1 MSRRAL
7 GGDAAVL
14 ASAVAFGITIPL
26 SKWVL
31 DDTAA
36 PYWLVAVRFLV
47 GGLLLLPVA
56 LRRPASGNGSAEI
69 SAKAF
74 PDSEGRAVAM
84 CTVPLLL
91 GYLALTVGLE
101 RTSST
106 TAAFLS
112 YLLVVIVPVLSALV
126 LRTLPSRAVAIGIVL
141 SVAGLERL
149 TGGGENDF
157 GSGEALCLLAAFLFA
172 IHVLV
177 LGHVVTT
184 TDVDSTRLASF
195 QLIGVGVLAV
205 PVALAADAVPQSGD
219 WWAGALAAAAI
230 GVAALLLQTV
240 GQREVG
246 PSRTALIL
254 MVDPVVAAIGGYAL
268 LDERIGWRGVLGAAL
283 ILAGI
288 AIAEVMTLD
297 PVVNQRER

>member
-1 MSRRAL
+1 MAC
-7 GGDAAVL
+7 
-14 ASAVAFGITIPL
+14 TI
-26 SKWVL
+26 
-31 DDTAA
+31 
-36 PYWLVAVRFLV
+36 
-47 GGLLLLPVA
+47 
-56 LRRPASGNGSAEI
+56 
-69 SAKAF
+69 
-74 PDSEGRAVAM
+74 
-84 CTVPLLL
+84 PLLL

-112 YLLVVIVPVLSALV
+112 YLLVVIVPVLSAFV
-126 LRTLPSRAVAIGIVL
+126 LRTLPSRAVAVGIVL

-149 TGGGENDF
+149 TGGGGSDF

-195 QLIGVGVLAV
+195 QLLGVGLLAT
-205 PVALAADAVPQSGD
+205 PIALAADGVPQSID
-219 WWAGALAAAAI
+219 WWTGALVAAVL

-254 MVDPVVAAIGGYAL
+254 MVDPVVAAVGGYAL
-268 LDERIGWRGVLGAAL
+268 LDERIGWRGVFGAAL

>member
-1 MSRRAL
+1 M
-7 GGDAAVL
+7 
-14 ASAVAFGITIPL
+14 
-26 SKWVL
+26 L

-36 PYWLVAVRFLV
+36 PYALVAVRFLA
-47 GGLLLLPVA
+47 GGLLLLPIA
-56 LRRPASGNGSAEI
+56 LRRGRRPESGNVLADI
-69 SAKAF
+69 SAKPF
-74 PDSEGRAVAM
+74 PDSEGRAVVA
-84 CTVPLLL
+84 CTIPLLL

-112 YLLVVIVPVLSALV
+112 YLLVVIVPVLSAVV

-149 TGGGENDF
+149 TGGGDNDF

-184 TDVDSTRLASF
+184 TDLDSTRLASF
-195 QLIGVGVLAV
+195 QLLGVGILATPIALVADGV
-205 PVALAADAVPQSGD
+205 PASGG
-219 WWAGALAAAAI
+219 WWIGALAAGAI

-268 LDERIGWRGVLGAAL
+268 LDERIGWRGVFGAAL
-283 ILAGI
+283 ILVGI
-288 AIAEVMTLD
+288 AVAEVMTLD
-297 PVVNQRER
+297 PVVNERER

>member
-1 MSRRAL
+1 M
-7 GGDAAVL
+7 
-14 ASAVAFGITIPL
+14 
-26 SKWVL
+26 
-31 DDTAA
+31 
-36 PYWLVAVRFLV
+36 RFLV

-56 LRRPASGNGSAEI
+56 LRRPASGHGSAGI

-74 PDSEGRAVAM
+74 PDSEVRAVAL

-106 TAAFLS
+106 AAAFLS

-126 LRTLPSRAVAIGIVL
+126 LRRLPTRGVAIGVVL

-149 TGGGENDF
+149 TGGADAGL
-157 GSGEALCLLAAFLFA
+157 GSGEVLCLLAALLFA

-184 TDVDSTRLASF
+184 MDIDSARLASF
-195 QLIGVGVLAV
+195 QLIGVGILAA
-205 PVALAADAVPQSGD
+205 PVALAVDGVPEETL
-219 WWAGALAAAAI
+219 WWLGALAIAAA
-230 GVAALLLQTV
+230 GVVALLLQTI

-254 MVDPVVAAIGGYAL
+254 MVDPVVAAAGGYWL
-268 LDERIGWRGVLGAAL
+268 GERIGWRGAFGAGL
-283 ILAGI
+283 ILLGI
-288 AIAEVMTLD
+288 AVAEVMTLD
-297 PVVNQRER
+297 RTVNEAET